1 MRDIVIKM
9 QHDKKKPKK
18 LMCVSNSM
26 DISVVIP
33 FLNEEPNLQPLCEEL
48 QAALEPTKKVFELV
62 FVDDGSTDDGVDLLK
77 TLSKDIPQIRIVQ
90 LRRNFG
96 QTAAMAAGLDHASG
110 EVVVTIDADRQ
121 NDPADIPAMIEK
133 LEEGYDLVCGWR
145 HDRQDAAI
153 MRKLPSKIANR
164 LIAKTTGVV
173 LNDYGCTLKAMT
185 KHVAKSITL
194 YGEMHRF
201 IPAVASAIGVK
212 IAEVKVN
219 HRARVAGESKYGIS
233 RTFRVILDL
242 VTVKFLLE
250 YSSRPI
256 HFFGMPGLALTSLG
270 GLSLTYLILGKL
282 LFGMSLSDRPLLVL
296 SILLLILGVQFILF
310 GLIGE
315 MQTRIYHESQDKPV
329 YYIREKIGWTEE
341 KASSKKTTVKKASP
355 AKTLTA
361 TTAKAKTKKA

>member
-1 MRDIVIKM
+1 
-9 QHDKKKPKK
+9 
-18 LMCVSNSM
+18 M

-33 FLNEEPNLQPLCEEL
+33 FFNEEPNLQPLCEEL
-48 QAALEPTKKVFELV
+48 KAALEPTKKTFELV
-62 FVDDGSTDDGVDLLK
+62 FIDDGSTDEGVELL
-77 TLSKDIPQIRIVQ
+77 TNLSKDIPQIRIIEF
-90 LRRNFG
+90 RRNFG
-96 QTAAMAAGLDHASG
+96 QTAAMAAGLNHACG
-110 EVVVTIDADRQ
+110 DVVVTIDADRQ
-121 NDPADIPAMIEK
+121 NDPADIPAMVDK

-145 HDRQDAAI
+145 HKRQDAAI

-173 LNDYGCTLKAMT
+173 LHDYGCTLKAMT
-185 KHVAKSITL
+185 KKVAKSITL

-201 IPAVASAIGVK
+201 IPAVASVIGVK

-242 VTVKFLLE
+242 VTVKFLLK

-256 HFFGMPGLALTSLG
+256 HFFGMPGLALTSIG
-270 GLSLTYLILGKL
+270 GLSLAYLVIGKV

-296 SILLLILGVQFILF
+296 SVLLLIVGIQFVLF

-329 YYIREKIGWTEE
+329 YYIRNKIGWSDEAAKPT
-341 KASSKKTTVKKASP
+341 KAKKIAVKKAP
-355 AKTLTA
+355 VKNAVAKKTVVKKVTK
-361 TTAKAKTKKA
+361 TKAKKA

>member
-1 MRDIVIKM
+1 
-9 QHDKKKPKK
+9 
-18 LMCVSNSM
+18 M

-48 QAALEPTKKVFELV
+48 KVALDPTGKDYELV
-62 FVDDGSTDDGVDLLK
+62 FVDDGSVDKGVEILQGLL
-77 TLSKDIPQIRIVQ
+77 SEIPQIRVVS

-96 QTAAMAAGLDHASG
+96 QTAAMAAGLDFASG

-133 LEEGYDLVCGWR
+133 LEEGFDLVCGWR
-145 HDRQDAAI
+145 HERQDAAI

-185 KHVAKSITL
+185 KTIAKKITL

-242 VTVKFLLE
+242 VTVKFLLK

-256 HFFGMPGLALTSLG
+256 HFFGMPGLALTSIG
-270 GLSLTYLILGKL
+270 GLGVSYLVFGKL
-282 LFGMSLSDRPLLVL
+282 FFGMSIADRPLLML

-329 YYIREKIGWTEE
+329 YYVRETIGWTEN
-341 KASSKKTTVKKASP
+341 
-355 AKTLTA
+355 
-361 TTAKAKTKKA
+361 

>member
-1 MRDIVIKM
+1 
-9 QHDKKKPKK
+9 
-18 LMCVSNSM
+18 M

-48 QAALEPTKKVFELV
+48 RAALDPTGKEYELV
-62 FVDDGSTDDGVDLLK
+62 FVDDGSLDKGVEVLEG
-77 TLSKDIPQIRIVQ
+77 LSADIPQIRIVS

-96 QTAAMAAGLDHASG
+96 QTAAMAAGLDFSEG
-110 EVVVTIDADRQ
+110 DVVVTIDADRQ
-121 NDPADIPAMIEK
+121 NDPADIPAMVAK
-133 LEEGYDLVCGWR
+133 LDEGYDLICGWR
-145 HDRQDAAI
+145 HKRKDAAI
-153 MRKLPSKIANR
+153 MRKLPSKIANW

-173 LNDYGCTLKAMT
+173 LHDYGCTLKAMT
-185 KHVAKSITL
+185 KTVAKQITL

-201 IPAVASAIGVK
+201 IPAVASAVGVK

-242 VTVKFLLE
+242 VTVKFLLR

-256 HFFGMPGLALTSLG
+256 HFFGMPGLALTALG
-270 GLSLTYLILGKL
+270 GLSMSYLLLGKVF
-282 LFGMSLSDRPLLVL
+282 FGMSIADRPLLML
-296 SILLLILGVQFILF
+296 SVLLLILGVQFVLF

-329 YYIREKIGWTEE
+329 YYVRETIGWAED
-341 KASSKKTTVKKASP
+341 KKST
-355 AKTLTA
+355 
-361 TTAKAKTKKA
+361 